1 MKAEA
6 IIYALDV
13 SVDVL
18 VPGVETGDGVEMDGR
33 ETVEELQPRHTELSE
48 DSLTLLRDQLGE
60 AEARLEPPWPGQ
72 EQ

>member
-18 VPGVETGDGVEMDGR
+18 VPGDGVEMDGR